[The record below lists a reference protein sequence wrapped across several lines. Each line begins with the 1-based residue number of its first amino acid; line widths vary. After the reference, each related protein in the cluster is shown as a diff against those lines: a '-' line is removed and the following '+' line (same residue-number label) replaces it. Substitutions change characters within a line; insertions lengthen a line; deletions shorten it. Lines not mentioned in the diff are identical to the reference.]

1 MLKNFKS
8 LMLLFC
14 LAISPQLRA
23 SNMENIKVVVPYA
36 PGSGAE
42 NVFRTLQAYGLK
54 RNINFIPEFK
64 PGANGLI
71 GAEYA
76 TTQPKDG
83 RTLMLT
89 VTSDLTNKAPV
100 KRVDYTDF
108 IPISILCSTHMYL
121 VANKKF
127 PANNL
132 TQLVDVLKR
141 DSQAAAIASTT
152 YRQNVVIKET
162 FSNLGVNTDDLR
174 LINFPAMQGIS
185 AVAGGHVDIG
195 IWPAALIKPSIDS
208 GNVKVIAALVQNE
221 EIDLGKNFEYMYS
234 ADRAGTDGFGIF
246 LPKGVN
252 TQAVKFWQD
261 FIDDFK
267 QDKEVK
273 ETFVARYFQMF
284 KKKGS
289 AEIESIIK
297 QQIMSV
303 DKFSLTFRQ
312 QQIAK
317 LIIDRG
323 LSNEQIADTL
333 NLSEATVKL
342 HAGLV
347 YKKYGVKNR
356 NQLIAINHFG

>member
-1 MLKNFKS
+1 MLKILKS
-8 LMLLFC
+8 FVLLFC
-14 LAISPQLRA
+14 IAISPQLRA
-23 SNMENIKVVVPYA
+23 NTMENIKVVVPYA
-36 PGSGAE
+36 AGSGAD

-54 RNINFIPEFK
+54 RNINFVPEFK

-76 TTQPKDG
+76 ASQAKDG

-100 KRVDYTDF
+100 KKVDYTDF

-121 VANKKF
+121 VASKKF

-132 TQLVDVLKR
+132 TQLVDILKR

-162 FSNLGVNTDDLR
+162 FSNLGVQAEDLR

-185 AVAGGHVDIG
+185 AIAGGHVDVG
-195 IWPAALIKPSIDS
+195 IWPATLIKPSIDS
-208 GNVKVIAALVQNE
+208 GNVKVMAALVQNE
-221 EIDLGKNFEYMYS
+221 EIDSGKNFEYMYP

-246 LPKGVN
+246 LPKGASL
-252 TQAVKFWQD
+252 QMVKFWQD

-267 QDKEVK
+267 QDKEVN
-273 ETFVARYFQMF
+273 EMFIARYFHMF

-289 AEIESIIK
+289 AEINDIIK

-333 NLSEATVKL
+333 NISESTVKL
-342 HAGLV
+342 HAGIV
-347 YKKYGVKNR
+347 YKKYGVRNR
-356 NQLIAINHFG
+356 NQLVAMRDFG